1 MSLLQYAGVE
11 NLTIERPTNG
21 GVNFLMCAYCWT
33 KNVEVV
39 GWAGGGVNFNYS
51 VRDQMDTTFVNNCG
65 NSVNNGAEYPIGIND
80 AATEIYVV
88 NSITRECGKGMVA
101 KTAAGSVVAYN
112 YMDATMYDS

>member
-1 MSLLQYAGVE
+1 M
-11 NLTIERPTNG
+11 
-21 GVNFLMCAYCWT
+21 
-33 KNVEVV
+33 V
-39 GWAGGGVNFNYS
+39 GEESISNYS
-51 VRDQMDTTFVNNCG
+51 VRNQLDTTFVNHCG
-65 NSVNNGAEYPIGIND
+65 DSVNNGGEYPIGIND